1 MNTLPSRRVWSELLP
16 LWQLARLRG
25 GRGLCD
31 PAFVNGQTG
40 ESASGRVFPAP
51 AADETIKDLG
61 SLVGRPDRWT
71 RLFGWTTF
79 AGLLC
84 GLIGPYGSYIGNP
97 ASRMLFWVGLFWA
110 GTLILWPSVAL
121 ALHVA
126 ARKRIPLVL
135 AGTGAALLA
144 CIPLAG
150 FAAAACYLFWPV
162 HASGIRT
169 QEWYAHTVTLALPA
183 AAIAFWFEWYRDQ
196 GQTRSRAIRLPGISE
211 EEAAGPQSGP
221 LPDRL
226 LDLIL
231 CLQMEDHH
239 VRYHTAAG
247 SSLHFAP
254 MRDVVRQMGIA
265 RGLQVHRSWWVARS
279 AVCDA
284 TGDSRALELVLTN
297 GLRVPVA
304 RSRVAAVR
312 DVGWL
317 SEATASG
324 KRAAD

>member
-1 MNTLPSRRVWSELLP
+1 M
-16 LWQLARLRG
+16 RG
-25 GRGLCD
+25 GPGLCD
-31 PAFVNGQTG
+31 LAFVNGQTG
-40 ESASGRVFPAP
+40 ESARVRGFPGAVT
-51 AADETIKDLG
+51 DETINDLG
-61 SLVGRPDRWT
+61 ALVGRPDRWT

-97 ASRMLFWVGLFWA
+97 ASRMLFWVALFWA
-110 GTLILWPSVAL
+110 GTLILWPSVAF

-126 ARKRIPLVL
+126 ARKRLPLVL
-135 AGTGAALLA
+135 AGMGAALLA

-196 GQTRSRAIRLPGISE
+196 ARARSGLISSPGAGRE
-211 EEAAGPQSGP
+211 ETADPQSGP

-254 MRDVVRQMGIA
+254 MREAVRQMGAA
-265 RGLQVHRSWWVARS
+265 RGLQVHRSWWVAQS
-279 AVCDA
+279 AVRGA
-284 TGDSRALELVLTN
+284 VGDSRALELVLTN
-297 GLRVPVA
+297 GLHVPVA

-312 DVGWL
+312 SAGWL
-317 SEATASG
+317 SEPPV
-324 KRAAD
+324 AD